1 MKQWCLSEIIRAMSF
16 EVECA
21 ARGADL
27 LGECPLWDGREL
39 WWIDILGPALKRLD
53 PSSGAVRALALP
65 EAIGSFALRRAGEM
79 LAAMK
84 SGLYLLDPDN
94 GKRECIARPEA
105 GLPQNRFNDG
115 RCDRDGRFWAGTMK
129 DEGKREPVGSLYRLD
144 PDRRCTRQREAL
156 YVPNNL
162 CWSPDGATMHLS
174 DTHRHVI
181 WAFDYE
187 RGTGAISRE
196 RVFADSADLHPDGAC
211 IDAEGCM
218 WSCQYGGWRIV
229 RYTPA
234 GKIDRVLKLPVAN
247 PTCCCFGGAAL
258 DTLYVTSATQKL
270 APDELARQPLAGSVL
285 ALRPGVKGLPESRF
299 AG

>member
-1 MKQWCLSEIIRAMSF
+1 MSLQ
-16 EVECA
+16 VECA

-27 LGECPLWDGREL
+27 IGECPLWDGREL

-53 PSSGAVRALALP
+53 PASGAQRALALP
-65 EAIGSFALRRAGEM
+65 EAIGSFAFRRAGGI

-84 SGLYLLDPDN
+84 SGLYFLSPD
-94 GKRECIARPEA
+94 GGALECVARPEP
-105 GLPQNRFNDG
+105 GLPHNRFNDG
-115 RCDRDGRFWAGTMK
+115 RCGRDGRFWAGTMK
-129 DEGKREPVGSLYRLD
+129 DEGEREPVGSLYRLD
-144 PDRRCTRQREAL
+144 PDGTCARMRGNL
-156 YVPNNL
+156 YVPNDL
-162 CWSPDGATMHLS
+162 CWSPDGRTMYLS

-181 WAFDYE
+181 WAHDYD
-187 RGTGAISRE
+187 RAAGAISPE
-196 RVFADSADLHPDGAC
+196 RVFAQGDELHPDGAC
-211 IDAEGCM
+211 VDAEGCV

-229 RYTPA
+229 RFTPE
-234 GKIDRVLKLPVAN
+234 GKVDRVLELPVAN

-258 DTLYVTSATQKL
+258 DTLYVSTATQKL

>member
-1 MKQWCLSEIIRAMSF
+1 MSF
-16 EVECA
+16 QIECA

-39 WWIDILGPALKRLD
+39 WWVDILAPALRRLD
-53 PSSGAVRALALP
+53 PVSGAVRTLALP
-65 EAIGSFALRRAGEM
+65 EPIGSFAFRRRGGI

-84 SGLYLLDPDN
+84 SGLYFLNPEDGKLD
-94 GKRECIARPEA
+94 CIAQPEA
-105 GLPQNRFNDG
+105 ALPENRFNDG

-129 DEGKREPVGSLYRLD
+129 DEGKREPVGALYRLD
-144 PDRRCTRQREAL
+144 RGSACARMRQNL
-156 YVPNNL
+156 YVPNGL
-162 CWSPDGATMHLS
+162 CWSPDGRTMYFS
-174 DTHRHVI
+174 DTHRHTI
-181 WAFDYE
+181 WACDYD
-187 RGTGAISRE
+187 RAGGAISRE
-196 RVFADSADLHPDGAC
+196 RVFADADDLHPDGAC
-211 IDAEGCM
+211 VDAGGCM

-234 GKIDRVLKLPVAN
+234 GKVDRVLELPLAN
-247 PTCCCFGGAAL
+247 PTCCCFGGQAL

-285 ALRPGVKGLPESRF
+285 ALRPGVRGLPEARF

>member
-1 MKQWCLSEIIRAMSF
+1 MSF
-16 EVECA
+16 EIECA

-39 WWIDILGPALKRLD
+39 WWVDILAPALKRLD
-53 PSSGAVRALALP
+53 PARGAQRALALTEP
-65 EAIGSFALRRAGEM
+65 IGSFALRRAGGI

-84 SGLYLLDPDN
+84 SGLYLLNPED
-94 GKRECIARPEA
+94 GRLEAVARPET
-105 GLPQNRFNDG
+105 GLPSNRFNDG

-129 DEGKREPVGSLYRLD
+129 DEGPREPAGSLYRLD
-144 PDRRCTRQREAL
+144 PDGRCARMRGDL
-156 YVPNNL
+156 YVPNDL
-162 CWSPDGATMHLS
+162 CWSPDGRTMYLS

-187 RGTGAISRE
+187 RASGAISRE
-196 RVFADSADLHPDGAC
+196 RVFAQGDALHPDGAC
-211 IDAEGCM
+211 VDAEGCV

-229 RYTPA
+229 RFTPD
-234 GKIDRVLKLPVAN
+234 GKTDRVLELPVAN

-258 DTLYVTSATQKL
+258 DTLYVTTATQKL
-270 APDELARQPLAGSVL
+270 APDDLARQPLAGSVL
-285 ALRPGVKGLPESRF
+285 ALRPGVKGLPESRY

>member
-1 MKQWCLSEIIRAMSF
+1 MIRAMSLQ
-16 EVECA
+16 VECA

-39 WWIDILGPALKRLD
+39 WWVDILGPALKRLD
-53 PSSGAVRALALP
+53 PARGTVSALALP
-65 EAIGSFALRRAGEM
+65 EPIGSFAFRAAGRI

-84 SGLYLLDPDN
+84 SGLYFLDPHE
-94 GKRECIARPEA
+94 GGLECVAQPEP
-105 GLPQNRFNDG
+105 GLPANRFNDG

-129 DEGKREPVGSLYRLD
+129 DEGPREPVGSLYRLAAGGACARMRGD
-144 PDRRCTRQREAL
+144 L
-156 YVPNNL
+156 YVPNGL
-162 CWSPDGATMHLS
+162 AWSPDGRTMYLS

-181 WAFDYE
+181 WAYDYD
-187 RGTGAISRE
+187 RAGGAISPG
-196 RVFADSADLHPDGAC
+196 RVFAQAGDLHPDGAC
-211 IDAEGCM
+211 VDAEGCL

-234 GKIDRVLKLPVAN
+234 GRVDRVLELPVAN

-270 APDELARQPLAGSVL
+270 APGELARQPLAGSVL